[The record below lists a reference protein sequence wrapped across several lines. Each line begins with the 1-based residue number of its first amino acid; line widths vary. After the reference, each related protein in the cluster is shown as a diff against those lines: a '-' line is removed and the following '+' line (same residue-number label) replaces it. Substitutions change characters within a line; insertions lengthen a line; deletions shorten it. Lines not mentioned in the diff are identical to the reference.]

1 MSKSTQ
7 TNPTPKLTARAL
19 QQAQQDIADPIR
31 AESSLR
37 FFKTGKGDYGESDRF
52 LGLTVPQQRGIAKT
66 FSALPLGETQKLLA
80 SPWHEHRL
88 TALLILV
95 SQYSKAGS
103 GQQSEMHLAYLKA
116 LKEDCINNWDLVDS
130 SAEVL
135 VGAHIASASGSATPA
150 GRKLLR
156 QLAASDHLWSRRVAM
171 IATYYGIKR
180 GAFADAVLLAQTLAQ
195 DKHDL
200 MHKAVGWM
208 MREVGKRH
216 LPTLLAFLDEQAATL
231 PRTALRYALEHLSD
245 KQKRHYMG
253 LVKARN

>member
-1 MSKSTQ
+1 M
-7 TNPTPKLTARAL
+7 TPKLTARAV
-19 QQAQQDIADPIR
+19 QQAQQDMADPMR
-31 AESSLR
+31 AASSLR
-37 FFKTGKGDYGESDRF
+37 FFKTGKGDYGEGDRF
-52 LGLTVPQQRGIAKT
+52 LGLTVPQQRAMAKA
-66 FSALPLGETQKLLA
+66 FAGLPLGETQKLLD

-95 SQYSKAGS
+95 SQYSKAD
-103 GQQSEMHLAYLKA
+103 SELRSDMHQAYLKA
-116 LKEDCINNWDLVDS
+116 LKEDRINNWDLVDS
-130 SAEVL
+130 SAEIL
-135 VGAHIASASGSATPA
+135 VGAHIASPSGAATPA

-171 IATYYGIKR
+171 IATFYGIKR
-180 GAFADAVLLAQTLAQ
+180 GAFADAVVLAQTLAK

-216 LPTLLAFLDEQAATL
+216 LPTLIDFLDAQAATL
-231 PRTALRYALEHLSD
+231 PRTALRYALERLPE

-253 LVKARN
+253 LARKVASPG